1 MCVLLGEDNIEL
13 FIKYFFVEGKMKK
26 ENIILKRNKRKLE
39 NPLVPL
45 MFLAPFLSVYLCF
58 FLVPAL
64 YSLVLSFTKYKGYG
78 KMTFVGFE
86 NYLKLIQYD
95 VFWSSLGNTLFYLF
109 THAIPVI
116 TLSFLLALLIKS
128 NVIKHKSW
136 FKVGF
141 FLPQITASVSAIMI
155 WKVVLGTRFGV
166 INNILGTEIPFLEN
180 LSIMRWSVVFVMA
193 WRSMGWFMVIFIAG
207 LSTVSEDVIEASKID
222 GANSFQR
229 MYKIIMPLM
238 KPTFI
243 FALFSCSVT
252 TFKVYNEP
260 NLLIGSAGAAA
271 PTVVAPI
278 MNIVTNNIKSGN
290 FGTASAAGWMIFVF
304 IFIISM
310 LQATIL
316 REDKE

>member
-1 MCVLLGEDNIEL
+1 
-13 FIKYFFVEGKMKK
+13 MKK
-26 ENIILKRNKRKLE
+26 NNTVLKRKRNKLE
-39 NPLVPL
+39 NPLVPW

-58 FLVPAL
+58 FLVPAI
-64 YSLVLSFTKYKGYG
+64 YSLALSFMKYKGYG
-78 KMTFVGFE
+78 KMTFVGAL
-86 NYLKLIQYD
+86 NYQKLFQYD
-95 VFWSSLGNTLFYLF
+95 AFWASLGNTLFYLIA
-109 THAIPVI
+109 HVIPVI

-128 NVIKHKSW
+128 SVIKHKSL

-166 INNILGTEIPFLEN
+166 INKLLGTEIPFLES
-180 LSIMRWSVVFVMA
+180 LGIMRWSVVFVMA

-207 LSTVSEDVIEASKID
+207 LSTVSDDVIEASKID

-229 MYKIIMPLM
+229 MIKIIMPLM

-243 FALFSCSVT
+243 FALFNCSVT

-260 NLLIGSAGAAA
+260 NLLIGNAGSTAPSA
-271 PTVVAPI
+271 VAPI
-278 MNIVTNNIKSGN
+278 MNIVTNNIKNGN

-304 IFIISM
+304 ILIISL

-316 REDKE
+316 REDKER